1 MGRNNIFGGRSGAF
15 WSLTFLLIGC
25 SFFVAGIGGYNLT
38 RALLAVMAAYSI
50 LGIVYG
56 VWAAR
61 NAGKRSKVDRI

>member
-1 MGRNNIFGGRSGAF
+1 MARNNIFSGISGAF

-25 SFFVAGIGGYNLT
+25 SIFVAGVGGYNLT
-38 RALLAVMAAYSI
+38 RALLAVMVAYSI

-61 NAGKRSKVDRI
+61 NAAMRSKVD